1 MTAAVAPSVSRTERT
16 RNSYGSGHLQCYGFL
31 FTPPPFTKRRK
42 GLELHLG
49 NDLLL
54 GRGKGTRLVGRHL
67 ALQQGESQ
75 EQYWNN
81 MELSQQNE
89 SVRFVQRLI
98 LRLQVA
104 ATLNNGVEVNPVR
117 TFPAGFMVQRDD
129 YEWHTAPGRQ
139 ENPN

>member
-1 MTAAVAPSVSRTERT
+1 MARSICDAPDFI
-16 RNSYGSGHLQCYGFL
+16 YA
-31 FTPPPFTKRRK
+31 PPFTKRRK
-42 GLELHLG
+42 GLEPHLG
-49 NDLLL
+49 NDLTS

-75 EQYWNN
+75 EQYWSCRSK
-81 MELSQQNE
+81 MRVSSLCKARSRVCKSRLRAE
-89 SVRFVQRLI
+89 S
-98 LRLQVA
+98 
-104 ATLNNGVEVNPVR
+104 NGVEVNPVR